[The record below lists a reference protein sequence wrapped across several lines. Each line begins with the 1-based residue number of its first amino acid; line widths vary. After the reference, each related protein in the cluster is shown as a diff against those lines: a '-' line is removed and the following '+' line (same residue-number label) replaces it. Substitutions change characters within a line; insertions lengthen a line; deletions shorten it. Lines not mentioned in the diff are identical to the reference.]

1 MVAEQRKFVEGIG
14 QIHAAWE
21 VKSADEVSLKIT
33 KGTTPPKADIV
44 DCQEIPF
51 LRVNNL
57 GFNGSIDKKSDFI
70 FVSRSA
76 HEGFLARSRAYPGDI
91 LMNIVGPPLGK
102 VSLLGNEFSEYNMNQ
117 AIVIYRLLDDVIHRE
132 FFLAYLL
139 SDAAQQWLQ
148 SRSKKTSG
156 QQNLTIELC
165 KGLPVPIPALDEQK
179 KIAKILSTWDKA
191 ITTTEQLLAN
201 SQQQKKALMQQ
212 LLTGKKRLLDENGV
226 RFSGE
231 WKKCTLSSFGKSIR
245 GVSYKPENISEKESK
260 DTIRLLRSSNIQNG
274 NLNDKDLVILP
285 KELVKPNQTL
295 EKGDLAI
302 CMANGSKA
310 LVGKSAPFE
319 GSDITYTVGAFC
331 AIFRPLSENN
341 AKFVK
346 FLFESSQYQSQLLMI
361 LAGSSINNLKG
372 SDIESIKIFTPI
384 CLEEQQKIA
393 TVLSTAD
400 QEISVLQ
407 QKLEALKQEKKALM
421 QQLLTGKRRVKI
433 DNKEVA

>member
-1 MVAEQRKFVEGIG
+1 MVPDGWKRTTLGEVAEFKNGLNF
-14 QIHAAWE
+14 
-21 VKSADEVSLKIT
+21 T
-33 KGTTPPKADIV
+33 KADKGEAIKIV
-44 DCQEIPF
+44 GVGDFKDLSELRSTDLLETIYVNNKVRDEELLEDGDLLFVRSNGNKDLIGRCLFFPAVATRLSYSGFTIRG
-51 LRVNNL
+51 RVNKEL
-57 GFNGSIDKKSDFI
+57 ALPEYIASVTRSSMMKQQI
-70 FVSRSA
+70 SRSGGGTNISNLSQQILNDVA
-76 HEGFLARSRAYPGDI
+76 FLLP
-91 LMNIVGPPLGK
+91 
-102 VSLLGNEFSEYNMNQ
+102 SL
-117 AIVIYRLLDDVIHRE
+117 
-132 FFLAYLL
+132 
-139 SDAAQQWLQ
+139 
-148 SRSKKTSG
+148 
-156 QQNLTIELC
+156 
-165 KGLPVPIPALDEQK
+165 PEQK
-179 KIAKILSTWDKA
+179 KIAQILSTWDKA
-191 ITTTEQLLAN
+191 IITTEQLLAN

-260 DTIRLLRSSNIQNG
+260 DTIRLLRSTNIQNG

-331 AIFRPLSENN
+331 AIFRPLSEKN

-400 QEISVLQ
+400 QEISALQ
-407 QKLEALKQEKKALM
+407 QKLETLKQEKKALM
-421 QQLLTGKRRVKI
+421 QQLLTGRRRVKI